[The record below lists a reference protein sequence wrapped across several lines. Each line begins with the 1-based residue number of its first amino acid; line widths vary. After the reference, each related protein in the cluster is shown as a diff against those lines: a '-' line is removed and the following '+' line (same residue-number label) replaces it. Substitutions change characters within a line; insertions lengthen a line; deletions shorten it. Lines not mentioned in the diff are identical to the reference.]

1 MIPALSLYDGSMK
14 RLPLFLALLL
24 ALSPVAPVA
33 AQVVGQSAS
42 AVPGGAPSVPALR
55 FDLSRQEM
63 RQVYRDASA
72 ALDGELARI
81 VAAPVPQATFAGT
94 VLAQEKAV
102 GDYVRA
108 MIPVVFNAH
117 VSPDKGVRMTAQAIE
132 KVMNRRFVE
141 LGQRRDIYER
151 VEAAAA
157 KGEKLDAADQ
167 KLLDKTL
174 RDYRDSGLG
183 LDDDKRERLKAIQ
196 RKLNDLSARFEIN
209 INESKD
215 WLEVDEDGLDGLP
228 ADYKAG
234 LERTAEGRYKVGLD
248 YPSYVPFMRYAKNGE
263 LRRALNQKYEN
274 RAVPENLPILREG
287 LELRRELAVIL
298 GHEDYPTMALK
309 DRMAKTPQRVA
320 DFLSRLT
327 EKVRERA
334 KAELSAVLE
343 VKRRDDPSATEL
355 GDHERGFY
363 SRILRE
369 EKFSY
374 DAEEVRQYFPVDR
387 VVSGVMSVY
396 QRILGVTFREVKGAS
411 VWHPD
416 VRLFEIADTKTGGV
430 IGHFYLDLYPREGKY
445 THAAAFP
452 LLMGRA
458 VPGGYDKTAAAMV
471 ANFPKATPGKPAL
484 LPHAEVE
491 TFFHEFGHLMHQT
504 LTKARHMSFS
514 GTSVALDFVEA
525 PSQMLENFA
534 WEREVLDEI
543 SGRWDT
549 GERLPD
555 ELYKKMTAARRF
567 NEGVMTLQQIAM
579 AAADMALHAL
589 VPAEPSA
596 EFNRVV
602 AEITGMPQAPGG
614 NPAASFGHLMGGY
627 GAGYYSYLW
636 SLVFAED
643 IYSAFKAEGP
653 LNPAVGARYRR
664 DILETG
670 SERSEEESLK
680 AFLGREPSEDA
691 FMRTLDAGEGRP
703 GTPEGVKMTGKFGPE
718 AMAAVIAA
726 RLRAGPLPKG
736 VTIEFSEHFAADN
749 PQVVI
754 TIDGRPVYWQY
765 LYHSEE
771 NLGRLRRRWWN
782 PLTWFAGLGR
792 PSADIAARY
801 EAAYR
806 FAVEARAVYDKRA
819 AARRSRATS

>member
-1 MIPALSLYDGSMK
+1 MK
-14 RLPLFLALLL
+14 QSSLFLALLL
-24 ALSPVAPVA
+24 ALSPVLPAS

-55 FDLSRQEM
+55 FDLNRPEM
-63 RQVYRDASA
+63 RQAYRDASA
-72 ALDGELARI
+72 TLDGALAGI
-81 VAAPVPQATFAGT
+81 VAAPVPQANFANT

-102 GDYVRA
+102 SDYARA
-108 MIPVVFNAH
+108 MVPLVFAAH

-141 LGQRRDIYER
+141 LGQREDIFKR

-157 KGEKLDAADQ
+157 KGEALDAADQ

-183 LDDDKRERLKAIQ
+183 LAPEQRARLKAIST
-196 RKLNDLSARFEIN
+196 KLADLSARFEIN

-215 WLEVDEDGLDGLP
+215 WLEVDDAGLEGLP

-234 LERTAEGRYKVGLD
+234 LEKTAEGKYKIGLD
-248 YPSYVPFMRYAKNGE
+248 YPTYVPFMRYAKNGE
-263 LRRALNQKYEN
+263 LRKQLNDKYEN
-274 RAVPENLPILREG
+274 RAVPENLPILKEG
-287 LELRRELAVIL
+287 LELRREMAGLL
-298 GHEDYPTMALK
+298 GYPDYPTLALK

-320 DFLSRLT
+320 EFLSRLT
-327 EKVRERA
+327 DKVRARA
-334 KAELSAVLE
+334 KSELAAVLE

-355 GDHERGFY
+355 GDHERGYY

-369 EKFSY
+369 ERYSY
-374 DAEEVRQYFPVDR
+374 DQEEVRQYFPVDR
-387 VVSGVMSVY
+387 VVSGVMNVY
-396 QRILGVTFREVKGAS
+396 QRILGVTFREVKNGP

-416 VRLFEIADTKTGGV
+416 VRLFEIVDTKSGKLV
-430 IGHFYLDLYPREGKY
+430 GHFYLDLYPRDGKY

-458 VPGGYDKTAAAMV
+458 IPGGYDQTAAAMV
-471 ANFPKATPGKPAL
+471 ANFPKAIPGKPAL

-534 WEREVLDEI
+534 WEPEVLAEI

-549 GERLPD
+549 GEKLPAD
-555 ELYKKMTAARRF
+555 LLKKMTAARRF

-579 AAADMALHAL
+579 AAADMALHSL

-602 AEITGMPQAPGG
+602 SEITGMPGAPGG

-636 SLVFAED
+636 SQVFALD
-643 IYSAFKAEGP
+643 IFSAFKAEGP
-653 LNPAVGARYRR
+653 LNPSVGGRYRR
-664 DILETG
+664 EILETG
-670 SERSEEESLK
+670 SERAEAESLK

-691 FMRTLDAGEGRP
+691 FMKSLEEDA
-703 GTPEGVKMTGKFGPE
+703 PE
-718 AMAAVIAA
+718 APAQGIVARGALSPAMQAAIVAA
-726 RLRAGPLPKG
+726 RARFGPLPKG
-736 VTIEFSEHFAADN
+736 VVIEILAHFSEDN
-749 PQVVI
+749 PQVRI
-754 TIDGRPVYWQY
+754 LLSNRPVYFEY
-765 LYHSEE
+765 LYHSEA
-771 NLGRLRRRWWN
+771 NLGRIRRRWWN
-782 PLTWFAGLGR
+782 PLSWFAGLGR
-792 PSADIAARY
+792 PSDDLSVRV
-801 EAAYR
+801 EAALAL
-806 FAVEARAVYDKRA
+806 AVELSERLPR
-819 AARRSRATS
+819 

>member
-1 MIPALSLYDGSMK
+1 MNS
-14 RLPLFLALLL
+14 RPLFLALLL
-24 ALSPVAPVA
+24 ALSPAAPAA
-33 AQVVGQSAS
+33 AQVVGRSAS
-42 AVPGGAPSVPALR
+42 AVPAGAPSVPALR

-63 RQVYRDASA
+63 RQAYRDASST
-72 ALDGELARI
+72 LDGALQGML
-81 VAAPVPQATFAGT
+81 AAPSPTFANT

-102 GDYVRA
+102 GDYVRSV
-108 MIPVVFNAH
+108 IPLVFNAH

-141 LGQRRDIYER
+141 LGQREDIFKR

-157 KGEKLDAADQ
+157 RGEALDAADRR
-167 KLLDKTL
+167 LLDKTL

-183 LDDDKRERLKAIQ
+183 LDPEKRARLKAVQ
-196 RKLNDLSARFEIN
+196 TKLNDLSARFELN
-209 INESKD
+209 INDHKD
-215 WLEVDEDGLDGLP
+215 WLEVDDAGLEGLP
-228 ADYKAG
+228 ADYKAS
-234 LERTAEGRYKVGLD
+234 LEKTAEGKYKVGLD

-263 LRRALNQKYEN
+263 LRKALNHKYEN
-274 RAVPENLPILREG
+274 RAVPANLPILKEG
-287 LELRRELAVIL
+287 LELRREAAALL
-298 GHEDYPTMALK
+298 GYADYPTLALR
-309 DRMAKTPQRVA
+309 DRMAKSPARVA
-320 DFLSRLT
+320 EFLSRLA
-327 EKVRERA
+327 EKVKARA
-334 KAELSAVLE
+334 KAELAAVLE
-343 VKRRDDPSATEL
+343 VKRRDDPSAAEV
-355 GDHERGFY
+355 GDHERGYY

-369 EKFSY
+369 ERYSY

-387 VVSGVMSVY
+387 VVSGVLSVY
-396 QRILGVTFREVKGAS
+396 QRILGVTFREVEGAS

-416 VRLFEIADTKTGGV
+416 VRLFEIVDSKSARL

-458 VPGGYDKTAAAMV
+458 LPGGYDRTAAAMV
-471 ANFPKATPGKPAL
+471 ANFPKAIPGKPAL

-534 WEREVLDEI
+534 WEPEVLAEI

-549 GERLPD
+549 GEKLP
-555 ELYKKMTAARRF
+555 EALFEKMKAARRF
-567 NEGVMTLQQIAM
+567 NEGVQTLQQIAM
-579 AAADMALHAL
+579 AAADMALHSL
-589 VPAEPSA
+589 VPADPSA

-614 NPAASFGHLMGGY
+614 SSAASFGHLMSGY

-670 SERSEEESLK
+670 SERTEEESLK

-691 FMRTLDAGEGRP
+691 FMRSLEDDGPTASPRSGFRW
-703 GTPEGVKMTGKFGPE
+703 TPELRVRLAGGYGAMLGMLPGIALVLASPIFAPL
-718 AMAAVIAA
+718 AMAVGAAAGALLGA
-726 RLRAGPLPKG
+726 RL
-736 VTIEFSEHFAADN
+736 
-749 PQVVI
+749 
-754 TIDGRPVYWQY
+754 
-765 LYHSEE
+765 
-771 NLGRLRRRWWN
+771 
-782 PLTWFAGLGR
+782 
-792 PSADIAARY
+792 
-801 EAAYR
+801 
-806 FAVEARAVYDKRA
+806 A
-819 AARRSRATS
+819 AARRRKG

>member
-1 MIPALSLYDGSMK
+1 MK
-14 RLPLFLALLL
+14 SLPLFLALIL
-24 ALSPVAPVA
+24 ALSPAAPA
-33 AQVVGQSAS
+33 GAQVVGRSAS

-63 RQVYRDASA
+63 RQAYRDASA
-72 ALDGELARI
+72 TLDGALQGI
-81 VAAPVPQATFAGT
+81 VAAPAPTFANT

-102 GDYVRA
+102 GDFVRSVV
-108 MIPVVFNAH
+108 PLVFNAH
-117 VSPDKGVRMTAQAIE
+117 VSPDKGVRTTAQAIE

-141 LGQRRDIYER
+141 LGQRQDLYER
-151 VEAAAA
+151 TKAAAA
-157 KGEKLDAADQ
+157 KAEAALDAADRR
-167 KLLDKTL
+167 LLEKTL

-183 LDDDKRERLKAIQ
+183 LPPEQRERLKAVQ
-196 RKLNDLSARFEIN
+196 TKLNDLSARFALN
-209 INESKD
+209 VNEHRD
-215 WLEVDEDGLDGLP
+215 WLEVDDAGLDGLP

-234 LERTAEGRYKVGLD
+234 LERTPEGKYKVGLD
-248 YPSYVPFMRYAKNGE
+248 YPSYVPFMRYAKSGE
-263 LRRALNQKYEN
+263 LRKALNHKYEN
-274 RAVPENLPILREG
+274 RAMPANLPLLREG
-287 LELRRELAVIL
+287 LELRREAARLL
-298 GHEDYPTMALK
+298 GHDSYPALALK
-309 DRMAKTPQRVA
+309 DRMAKTPERVA
-320 DFLSRLT
+320 EFLSKLT
-327 EKVRERA
+327 GKVRERA
-334 KAELSAVLE
+334 KAELAAVLE
-343 VKRRDDPSATEL
+343 VKRRDEPGATEV
-355 GDHERGFY
+355 GDHERGYY

-369 EKFSY
+369 EKYSY

-387 VVSGVMSVY
+387 VVSGVLSVY

-416 VRLFEIADTKTGGV
+416 VRLFEISDAKTGGL
-430 IGHFYLDLYPREGKY
+430 IGHFYLDLYPREGKF

-458 VPGGYDKTAAAMV
+458 IPGGYDQTAAAMV

-534 WEREVLDEI
+534 WEPEVLAEI

-549 GERLPD
+549 GEKLP
-555 ELYKKMTAARRF
+555 EALFKKMTAARRF
-567 NEGVMTLQQIAM
+567 NEGVQTLQQIAM
-579 AAADMALHAL
+579 AAADMALHSL

-614 NPAASFGHLMGGY
+614 NSAVSFGHLMSGY

-636 SLVFAED
+636 SRVFAED
-643 IYSAFKAEGP
+643 IYSAFTAEGP

-670 SERSEEESLK
+670 SERPEEESLK

-691 FMRTLDAGEGRP
+691 FMKSLED
-703 GTPEGVKMTGKFGPE
+703 
-718 AMAAVIAA
+718 
-726 RLRAGPLPKG
+726 PK
-736 VTIEFSEHFAADN
+736 
-749 PQVVI
+749 P
-754 TIDGRPVYWQY
+754 R
-765 LYHSEE
+765 
-771 NLGRLRRRWWN
+771 GRLRRVWWN
-782 PLTWFAGLGR
+782 PLTWF
-792 PSADIAARY
+792 
-801 EAAYR
+801 
-806 FAVEARAVYDKRA
+806 
-819 AARRSRATS
+819 SRNHP

>member
-1 MIPALSLYDGSMK
+1 MK
-14 RLPLFLALLL
+14 QAPLFLALLL
-24 ALSPVAPVA
+24 ALSPVLPAT
-33 AQVVGQSAS
+33 AQVVGRSAS
-42 AVPGGAPSVPALR
+42 AVPGGAPSIPALR
-55 FDLSRQEM
+55 FDLSRPEM
-63 RQVYRDASA
+63 RQAYREASA
-72 ALDGELARI
+72 ALDGALAGI
-81 VAAPVPQATFAGT
+81 VAAPVPQANYANT

-108 MIPVVFNAH
+108 MIPLVFNAH

-141 LGQRRDIYER
+141 LGQRKDIYER

-157 KGEKLDAADQ
+157 KGEALDAADQ

-183 LDDDKRERLKAIQ
+183 LDDEKRERLKAIQ
-196 RKLNDLSARFEIN
+196 RKLNDLSSRFEIN

-215 WLEVDEDGLDGLP
+215 WLEVDEDGLAGLP

-234 LERTAEGRYKVGLD
+234 LEKTAEGKYKVGLD
-248 YPSYVPFMRYAKNGE
+248 YPSYVPFMRYARNGE
-263 LRRALNQKYEN
+263 LRKALNHKYEN
-274 RAVPENLPILREG
+274 RAMPENLPLLKEG
-287 LELRRELAVIL
+287 LELRRELAVLL
-298 GHEDYPTMALK
+298 GHKDYPTMALK

-327 EKVRERA
+327 DKVRERA
-334 KAELSAVLE
+334 KAELAAVLE
-343 VKRRDDPSATEL
+343 VKRRDDPSATEV

-369 EKFSY
+369 ERYSY

-387 VVSGVMSVY
+387 VVSGVMKVY
-396 QRILGVTFREVKGAS
+396 QRILGVTFREVEGGP

-416 VRLFEIADTKTGGV
+416 VRLFEIVDTKTRKL

-458 VPGGYDKTAAAMV
+458 IPGGYDQTAAAMV
-471 ANFPKATPGKPAL
+471 ANFPKAIPGKPAL

-549 GERLPD
+549 GEKLPD
-555 ELYKKMTAARRF
+555 ALFKKMTAARRF

-579 AAADMALHAL
+579 AAADMALHSL
-589 VPAEPSA
+589 VPADPSA

-602 AEITGMPQAPGG
+602 ADITGMPGAPGG
-614 NPAASFGHLMGGY
+614 NSAASFGHLMGGY

-636 SLVFAED
+636 SLVFASD
-643 IYSAFKAEGP
+643 IYSAFQAEGP
-653 LNPAVGARYRR
+653 LNPSVGGRYRR

-680 AFLGREPSEDA
+680 AFLGREPNEDA
-691 FMRTLDAGEGRP
+691 FMRSLEDEAPSGRA
-703 GTPEGVKMTGKFGPE
+703 TEGVTMTGEFGPE

-726 RLRAGPLPKG
+726 RVAVGPLPKG
-736 VTIEFSEHFAADN
+736 VELEFLSHFSADN
-749 PQVVI
+749 PQVRVK
-754 TIDGRPVYWQY
+754 IDGRTVYFEY
-765 LYHSEE
+765 LYHSEA
-771 NLGRLRRRWWN
+771 NLARLRRVWWN
-782 PLTWFAGLGR
+782 PLTWFAGLGA
-792 PSADIAARY
+792 PSKDVAARY

-806 FAVEARAVYDKRA
+806 FAVEARAAYDKRA
-819 AARRSRATS
+819 AGR

>member
-1 MIPALSLYDGSMK
+1 MKSLS
-14 RLPLFLALLL
+14 LFLAFVL
-24 ALSPVAPVA
+24 ALAPAAPAA
-33 AQVVGQSAS
+33 AQVVNTAAS
-42 AVPGGAPSVPALR
+42 VPGGAPAVPALR

-63 RQVYRDASA
+63 RQSYREASA
-72 ALDGELARI
+72 TLDGALSAL
-81 VAAPVPQATFAGT
+81 VAAPVPQSSFADT

-108 MIPVVFNAH
+108 LIPVVFNAH
-117 VSPDKGVRMTAQAIE
+117 VSPDKGVRMTAHAIE

-141 LGQRRDIYER
+141 LSQRADIYER

-157 KGEKLDAADQ
+157 KGEALDAADQ

-183 LDDDKRERLKAIQ
+183 LPPEQRERLKAIQ
-196 RKLNDLSARFEIN
+196 RKLNDLSSRFEIN

-215 WLEVDEDGLDGLP
+215 WLEVDEAGLDGLP
-228 ADYKAG
+228 ADFKAG
-234 LERTAEGRYKVGLD
+234 LEKTANGNYKLGLD
-248 YPSYVPFMRYAKNGE
+248 YPTYVPFMRYAKNGE
-263 LRRALNQKYEN
+263 LRKALNHKYEN
-274 RAVPENLPILREG
+274 RAVPENLPILKEG
-287 LELRRELAVIL
+287 LELRRELALLL
-298 GHEDYPTMALK
+298 GHEDYPAMALK
-309 DRMAKTPQRVA
+309 DRMAKTPERVA
-320 DFLSRLT
+320 EFLSKLT
-327 EKVRERA
+327 DKVRARA
-334 KAELSAVLE
+334 KAELAAVLE
-343 VKRRDDPSATEL
+343 VKRRDQPGATEV
-355 GDHERGFY
+355 GDHERGYF

-387 VVSGVMSVY
+387 VVAGVMTVY
-396 QRILGVTFREVKGAS
+396 QRILGVTFTEVKGGP

-416 VRLFEIADTKTGGV
+416 VRLFEIVDTKTREL

-458 VPGGYDKTAAAMV
+458 IPGGYDRTAAAMV
-471 ANFPKATPGKPAL
+471 ANFPKAVPGKPAL

-534 WEREVLDEI
+534 WEPEVLAEI

-549 GERLPD
+549 GEKLPAALF
-555 ELYKKMTAARRF
+555 EKMKAARRF
-567 NEGVMTLQQIAM
+567 NEGVQTLQQIAM
-579 AAADMALHAL
+579 AAADMALHSL
-589 VPAEPSA
+589 VPADPSA

-602 AEITGMPQAPGG
+602 SEITGMPGAPGG
-614 NPAASFGHLMGGY
+614 NSAASFGHLMGGY

-643 IYSAFKAEGP
+643 IYSAFRAEGP

-670 SERSEEESLK
+670 SERTEEESLK

-691 FMRTLDAGEGRP
+691 FMRTLEGEKPR
-703 GTPEGVKMTGKFGPE
+703 TSEGVTLSGKFGPE

-726 RLRAGPLPKG
+726 RVSVGPLPKG
-736 VTIEFSEHFAADN
+736 VELEFLSHFAADN
-749 PQVVI
+749 PQVRVK
-754 TIDGRPVYWQY
+754 IDGRTVYFEY
-765 LYHSEE
+765 LYHSEA
-771 NLGRLRRRWWN
+771 NLGRLRRVWWN
-782 PLTWFAGLGR
+782 PLTWFAGMGR
-792 PSADIAARY
+792 PSADVAARY

-806 FAVEARAVYDKRA
+806 FAVEARAVYDRRRA
-819 AARRSRATS
+819 SR

>member
-1 MIPALSLYDGSMK
+1 MGPPAHLETAGDSYHDAMK
-14 RLPLFLALLL
+14 LLPLLLALLL
-24 ALSPVAPVA
+24 SFSPAPIL
-33 AQVVGQSAS
+33 AQVVNSGANI
-42 AVPGGAPSVPALR
+42 PRGGAPSIPALR
-55 FDLSRQEM
+55 FDLSRPEM
-63 RQVYRDASA
+63 RSAYRDASA
-72 ALDGELARI
+72 NLEGALKGILS
-81 VAAPVPQATFAGT
+81 APIPQADFANT

-102 GDYVRA
+102 GDYARA
-108 MIPVVFNAH
+108 VVPIVFSAH
-117 VSPDKGVRMTAQAIE
+117 VSADKGVRMTARAID

-141 LGQRRDIYER
+141 LAQNRALYER

-157 KGEKLDAADQ
+157 KGESLDAADR

-183 LDDDKRERLKAIQ
+183 LDDEKRARLKAIST
-196 RKLNDLSARFEIN
+196 KLNDLSSRFAIN

-215 WLEVDEDGLDGLP
+215 FLEVDENGLDGLP
-228 ADYKAG
+228 ADYKAS
-234 LERTAEGRYKVGLD
+234 LEKNAAGNYKVGLD

-263 LRRALNQKYEN
+263 LRKALNHKYEN
-274 RAVPENLPILREG
+274 RAMPGNLPILKEG
-287 LELRRELAVIL
+287 LELRRELAVLL
-298 GHEDYPTMALK
+298 GYQDYPTMALK
-309 DRMAKTPQRVA
+309 DRMAGTPQRVA
-320 DFLSRLT
+320 DFLTRLT

-334 KAELSAVLE
+334 QAEMAAVLE
-343 VKRRDDPSATEL
+343 VKRRDEPSATTV

-387 VVSGVMSVY
+387 VISGVMKVY
-396 QRILGVTFREVKGAS
+396 QRILGVTFTEIKNGS

-416 VRLFEIADTKTGGV
+416 VRLFEIVDTKSGKP

-452 LLMGRA
+452 LLMGRSI
-458 VPGGYDKTAAAMV
+458 PGGYDQTAAAMV
-471 ANFPKATPGKPAL
+471 ANFPKAIPGKPAL

-534 WEREVLDEI
+534 WEPEVLAEI

-549 GERLPD
+549 GAKLPSD
-555 ELYKKMTAARRF
+555 LFNKMTAARRF
-567 NEGVMTLQQIAM
+567 NEGVQTLQQIAM
-579 AAADMALHAL
+579 ASADMALHAL
-589 VPAEPSA
+589 VPADPSA
-596 EFNRVV
+596 EFNRIV
-602 AEITGMPQAPGG
+602 AEISGMPQAPGG
-614 NPAASFGHLMGGY
+614 NSAASFGHLMGGY

-636 SLVFAED
+636 SLVFAAD

-670 SERSEEESLK
+670 SQRSEEESLK

-691 FMRTLDAGEGRP
+691 FMKSLEDENPAL
-703 GTPEGVKMTGKFGPE
+703 
-718 AMAAVIAA
+718 AA
-726 RLRAGPLPKG
+726 RQR
-736 VTIEFSEHFAADN
+736 
-749 PQVVI
+749 
-754 TIDGRPVYWQY
+754 
-765 LYHSEE
+765 
-771 NLGRLRRRWWN
+771 
-782 PLTWFAGLGR
+782 
-792 PSADIAARY
+792 
-801 EAAYR
+801 
-806 FAVEARAVYDKRA
+806 
-819 AARRSRATS
+819 